1 MGKRGTASRK
11 LYFGVRAIDIM
22 RCTMLSYRIAFW
34 PSTVAL
40 YVPVEKVPRILK
52 PASGSSSMLSGHC
65 GTDSKITRKKRHEAR
80 DNRKRGN
87 GVRGTGEAVPG
98 ASVGADQPD
107 CNPLMRA
114 KFNRS
119 ASALGPEFP
128 EMSFSDSR
136 RIKARSRPPR
146 QIAECARSRRPAP
159 L

>member
-1 MGKRGTASRK
+1 MRNKALLTLEAA
-11 LYFGVRAIDIM
+11 LLLFG
-22 RCTMLSYRIAFW
+22 MLAFQACFEEEPYRYAPAYGHPYENPSYRYGGGYGYQEPYW
-34 PSTVAL
+34 
-40 YVPVEKVPRILK
+40 
-52 PASGSSSMLSGHC
+52 GS
-65 GTDSKITRKKRHEAR
+65 HEEHEEER
-80 DNRKRGN
+80 ER
-87 GVRGTGEAVPG
+87 V
-98 ASVGADQPD
+98 D

-119 ASALGPEFP
+119 ASVLGPEFP